1 LVRQAHQTRVSSS
14 VTDRAER
21 LALTDFE
28 IRQTYLH
35 NLSQLFPG
43 IQLICQGET
52 PSSEL
57 HFADSAFIQPDEL
70 LNSRKSMYLSPNL
83 LQKTA

>member
-1 LVRQAHQTRVSSS
+1 MTRVGSTPSE
-14 VTDRAER
+14 RAER

-43 IQLICQGET
+43 IQLICQGER
-52 PSSEL
+52 PSNEL
-57 HFADSAFIQPDEL
+57 HFAESAFIQPDEL
-70 LNSRKSMYLSPNL
+70 LDSRRSKFLTPSL
-83 LQKTA
+83 LQ